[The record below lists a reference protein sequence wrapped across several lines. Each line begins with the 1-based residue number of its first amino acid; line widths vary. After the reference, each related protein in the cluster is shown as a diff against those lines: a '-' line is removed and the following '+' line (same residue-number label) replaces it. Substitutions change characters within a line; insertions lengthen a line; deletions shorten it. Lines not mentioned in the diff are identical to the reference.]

1 MFVVVNLHRAGVN
14 VRFKR
19 VVGVGQRRQRERA
32 AARGGDQWLTQLDRF
47 LGDRAGQRGRRLG
60 DRAGQRGERSTGKR
74 GGFNGLASGH
84 HNLVSWVWGFPHL
97 TVNRDKKF
105 KRQLALWHDALRHG
119 LWPARRPG
127 RASWLP
133 SFPNHC

>member
-14 VRFKR
+14 VRFER
-19 VVGVGQRRQRERA
+19 VVGVRQRRQRERA
-32 AARGGDQWLTQLDRF
+32 AARGGDQR
-47 LGDRAGQRGRRLG
+47 GDQRLG
-60 DRAGQRGERSTGKR
+60 DRAGQRNERSTGKR
-74 GGFNGLASGH
+74 GGFNSLTSGH

-119 LWPARRPG
+119 LLPGRWPARP
-127 RASWLP
+127 SWLR
-133 SFPNHC
+133 SFPNRC